1 MSKPIDEIRI
11 LRSLF
16 NENTDPERA
25 PAMSAYM
32 KGLFPFLGISAPTRK
47 LLVNQWIKETGIK
60 SDPEKARAIIRSLY
74 TEKEREYHYAAIDLL
89 LVLPTKSLKENDDQ
103 LLEFLITQHSWWDS
117 VDLIASHTMGKYLIR
132 FPERTDQLISSWR
145 NSENMWLNRSCLLFQ
160 LKYREKTNSE
170 LLFSLVDQYKSSKEF
185 FIRKAIGWSLREYS
199 KWGKEKVRAFVLAS
213 GIDGLAKREA
223 SKYL

>member
-1 MSKPIDEIRI
+1 MSNVLEEIGK

-16 NENTDPERA
+16 NDNTDPERA

-32 KGLFPFLGISAPTRK
+32 KGLFPFLGISAPKRK
-47 LLVNQWIKETGIK
+47 ILVKQWIKGSGLM
-60 SDPEKARAIIRSLY
+60 SDPDKARALILSLY
-74 TEKEREYHYAAIDLL
+74 AEKEREYHYAAIDLL
-89 LVLPTKSLKENDDQ
+89 LALPAKSLKENDDQ

-117 VDLIASHTMGKYLIR
+117 VDLIASHTLGKYLIK
-132 FPERTDQLISSWR
+132 FPEKTDQVITAWR

-160 LKYREKTNSE
+160 LKYREKTDSE
-170 LLFSLVDQYKSSKEF
+170 LLFSLINQYKSSKEF

-199 KWGKEKVRAFVLAS
+199 KWEKEKVRSFVLAS
-213 GIDGLAKREA
+213 GIEGLAKREA